1 MEHLLN
7 PRVKNIQISGIRQF
21 FNMIQEYDNVVSLTI
36 GQPDFPTPSL
46 VKEAGK
52 RAITENI
59 TSYTHN
65 AGIPELRQAASA
77 FVKERYG
84 LNYDAANEVI
94 VTTGASEAIDIA
106 FRTILDE
113 GAEVILP
120 APIYPGYEPIIRLM
134 GAKPVFVDVR
144 ESGFRL
150 TAKAL
155 EQAITANTRCVVLP
169 YPSNPTGVTLSK
181 EELQEIV
188 NVLEAKDI
196 FVISDEI
203 YSELVYEGAHSSIAQ
218 FPSMRDKTI
227 VINGLSKSHSM
238 TGWRI
243 GFLFA
248 PAYIAKEILKVH
260 QYNVTCA
267 SSVSQYAAIEAL
279 TAAKDAPRM
288 MRHQYKRRR
297 DYVYHRLTS
306 MGLSV
311 EQPTGAFYIFPSIKQ
326 FETSSFDFAMRLVK
340 EAGVAVVPGTA
351 FSEYGEGYLR
361 LSYAYSL
368 ETLKDGCD
376 RIEQFLQ
383 EKI

>member
-1 MEHLLN
+1 M
-7 PRVKNIQISGIRQF
+7 
-21 FNMIQEYDNVVSLTI
+21 
-36 GQPDFPTPSL
+36 
-46 VKEAGK
+46 
-52 RAITENI
+52 
-59 TSYTHN
+59 
-65 AGIPELRQAASA
+65 
-77 FVKERYG
+77 
-84 LNYDAANEVI
+84 
-94 VTTGASEAIDIA
+94 
-106 FRTILDE
+106 
-113 GAEVILP
+113 
-120 APIYPGYEPIIRLM
+120 
-134 GAKPVFVDVR
+134 
-144 ESGFRL
+144 
-150 TAKAL
+150 
-155 EQAITANTRCVVLP
+155 
-169 YPSNPTGVTLSK
+169 
-181 EELQEIV
+181 
-188 NVLEAKDI
+188 
-196 FVISDEI
+196 
-203 YSELVYEGAHSSIAQ
+203 
-218 FPSMRDKTI
+218 
-227 VINGLSKSHSM
+227 
-238 TGWRI
+238 
-243 GFLFA
+243 FA

-376 RIEQFLQ
+376 RIEQFFLQ
-383 EKI
+383 EKDLNIKKRLDHPKRFFMRI